1 MKKSLIKNALKFMQ
15 HPNYMNQSVRA
26 QLTQSDNV
34 RNIGG
39 GAEI

>member
-1 MKKSLIKNALKFMQ
+1 MKKSLIMNIVKFMQ

-34 RNIGG
+34 LSIGG